1 MALGFSS
8 AMSKLLDTHPDCKK
22 YFGPSNPSA
31 TSSVMPSFRN
41 PSQLSTERASASGK
55 EPLLKRRSLWSMSL
69 MSSSAG
75 AQASTT
81 SSGAGAGFHNLD
93 DMGGAGAGFHNRDK
107 RDDLD
112 FEKKFDAW
120 MSSSEP
126 SDVSLASGDVSTS
139 GDVSRG
145 DVGANVAG
153 SGAVGNTG
161 EDQNGGQD
169 QPVVDA
175 SSVKSGEVTPT
186 GEDLIGPT
194 GNGGVKMNSDG
205 MGLASVVS
213 ADDCLGKTVDVLF
226 GGTPGAVPASTGA
239 AACTQPPV
247 LGVPECKYYTAGGRA
262 AIWDEERKCYTVGG
276 RSMPPGFQPSKAI
289 HVRAKAQCMCRRGG
303 AQCLVECHSPGL
315 TLTACGDLLCAR
327 CHTSGGNG
335 AVLCTCDCAA
345 CTKMQVDATCR
356 AGNEGVKMNPDGMGN
371 PASVLPADD
380 GFEEVFRELFGD
392 SGPTGN
398 EGANMDSDG
407 MSNPASVLPADIGLG
422 EAFGSRGEIGKHQEA
437 VG

>member
-1 MALGFSS
+1 
-8 AMSKLLDTHPDCKK
+8 
-22 YFGPSNPSA
+22 
-31 TSSVMPSFRN
+31 
-41 PSQLSTERASASGK
+41 
-55 EPLLKRRSLWSMSL
+55 
-69 MSSSAG
+69 
-75 AQASTT
+75 
-81 SSGAGAGFHNLD
+81 
-93 DMGGAGAGFHNRDK
+93 
-107 RDDLD
+107 
-112 FEKKFDAW
+112 
-120 MSSSEP
+120 
-126 SDVSLASGDVSTS
+126 
-139 GDVSRG
+139 
-145 DVGANVAG
+145 
-153 SGAVGNTG
+153 VGNTG

-169 QPVVDA
+169 QPVVDD

-276 RSMPPGFQPSKAI
+276 RSMPPGFRPSKAI

-303 AQCLVECHSPGL
+303 AQCSVECHSLGL
-315 TLTACGDLLCAR
+315 TLTAGGDLLCAR
-327 CHTSGGNG
+327 CHTSGENG

-407 MSNPASVLPADIGLG
+407 MGNPASVLPADIGLG

>member
-1 MALGFSS
+1 MAMGFSS

-145 DVGANVAG
+145 DVGADVAG

-169 QPVVDA
+169 QPVVDD

-205 MGLASVVS
+205 MGLASVVP
-213 ADDCLGKTVDVLF
+213 ADDGLHKTADDVF
-226 GGTPGAVPASTGA
+226 G
-239 AACTQPPV
+239 
-247 LGVPECKYYTAGGRA
+247 
-262 AIWDEERKCYTVGG
+262 D
-276 RSMPPGFQPSKAI
+276 
-289 HVRAKAQCMCRRGG
+289 
-303 AQCLVECHSPGL
+303 
-315 TLTACGDLLCAR
+315 
-327 CHTSGGNG
+327 SGP
-335 AVLCTCDCAA
+335 T
-345 CTKMQVDATCR
+345 
-356 AGNEGVKMNPDGMGN
+356 GNEGVKEMNSDGMGILASVVSSDDGVDTVFHAIFGDSGPEGNEGAEMDSDGMGN
-371 PASVLPADD
+371 PASVLPAD
-380 GFEEVFRELFGD
+380 V
-392 SGPTGN
+392 
-398 EGANMDSDG
+398 
-407 MSNPASVLPADIGLG
+407 GLG